1 MLISFFKTTFRNLRK
16 NKIYSIL
23 NILGLAIGI
32 ACAALIFLWVEDEV
46 NWDNVHLKKD
56 NIYYVRENQKY
67 DSYTATFSSTP
78 GLLGPAIQ
86 EEIPGIENTC
96 RTLEDTRSL
105 LFTVND
111 KPVYASGK
119 YVEASFF
126 DMFTFP
132 FVEGNAKTAFSQLYS
147 LVITEKAAKKF
158 FGEDHNVVGKTIR
171 VDNKQDYVVSG
182 VLKDIPENSSLQF
195 EWLSPFKI
203 YFDQSP
209 WLKEWNSNSLST
221 YVQLKPG
228 VDTASVNKQLY
239 NFIQKREPLAI
250 ARPFLFSMK
259 DWKLRDEFDGGKQT
273 GGGGIV
279 YVRLFSIIAWIILF
293 IACINFMNLAT
304 ARSEKR
310 AREVGVKKVLGAGK
324 RRLVLQFIGE
334 AVFMAMIA
342 AVFALIIISLA
353 LPAFN
358 TLVQKNLSPGFDNVY
373 HIIILLLITLVCGL
387 VAGSYPSLYLSSF
400 NPVAVLKGFKL
411 KNSSAAYIR
420 KGLVIVQFSVS
431 IILIISTIIIYQ
443 QIQHVK
449 SRDLGFNKNNLIAID
464 VVGDMAKNYSVIKE
478 DLMTSGLIQ
487 DVALSDHPTIYGGNN
502 TNGFAWE
509 GKSRDNKILISNR
522 GVSPGFFSTSGMTM
536 LEGRD
541 FRETD
546 SMNLDSRKIVTN
558 VIITESMAHLMGK
571 GSAIGK
577 IIYNQDDTTLHA
589 TVIGVVKD
597 YVYGYMYG
605 KPDPVAFFCTPP
617 RGESVMY
624 VRIKRQSGSGTALRK
639 IESVMKKYNPAY
651 PFSYTFVDDQ
661 FNNLFLNEALI
672 SKLSRVFATLAI
684 IISCLGL
691 FGLAAYTAE
700 RRTKE
705 IGVRKVLGASVSGI
719 AGLLSKEFI
728 KLVVL
733 SCLVAFPLAWWI
745 MHSWLQNYPYR
756 IEIDLW
762 VFAVAGI
769 AAIVISLATISFQ
782 AVKAAIANPVKSLR
796 TE

>member
-16 NKIYSIL
+16 NKIYSVL

-46 NWDNVHLKKD
+46 NWDKVHLKKD

-86 EEIPGIENTC
+86 EEIPGIQNTC

-111 KPVYASGK
+111 KPVYARGK

-132 FVEGNAKTAFSQLYS
+132 FVEGNAKTAFTQLYS
-147 LVITEKAAKKF
+147 LVITESAAKKF
-158 FGEDHNVVGKTIR
+158 FGEERNVVGKTIR

-203 YFDQSP
+203 FFDQSP

-221 YVQLKPG
+221 FVELKPG

-250 ARPFLFSMK
+250 ARPFLFSMN

-324 RRLVLQFIGE
+324 RSLVLQFIGE
-334 AVFMAMIA
+334 AIFMAMIA
-342 AVFALIIISLA
+342 AAFAVIIISLA

-358 TLVQKNLSPGFDNVY
+358 SLVQKNLSPGFDNAR
-373 HIIILLLITLVCGL
+373 HIIMLLLITLICGL

-411 KNSSAAYIR
+411 KYSSAAYIR

-449 SRDLGFNKNNLIAID
+449 SRDLGFNKSNLIAMD

-522 GVSPGFFSTSGMTM
+522 SVSPGFFSTSGMTM

-558 VIITESMAHLMGK
+558 VIITESMANLMGK

-577 IIYNQDDTTLHA
+577 IIYNQDDTMLHA

-605 KPDPVAFFCTPP
+605 KPDPVAFFCSPP

-624 VRIKRQSGSGTALRK
+624 VRVKPHNSSGAILSK
-639 IESVMKKYNPAY
+639 IEAVMKKYNPAY
-651 PFSYTFVDDQ
+651 PFNYAFVDDQ
-661 FNNLFLNEALI
+661 FDNMFLSEGLI

-684 IISCLGL
+684 VISCLGL

-728 KLVVL
+728 RLVVL

-756 IEIDLW
+756 IAIDVW